1 MPRNDAHPGSEAVA
15 GVCAGDRV
23 RVSVIG
29 GTEPPADQAFP
40 LSPTGLGELGDWLR
54 RRGVRKVALM
64 QGDLAWPWQRENA
77 PRPAG
82 PPDLAVWIAY
92 HGEDA
97 FARLDPETAWQPVLL
112 ALRDEFTIFLV
123 RPRETPRRLAAR
135 LAAGDF
141 LEAYPKAAL
150 ERLIDDLA
158 AGRPGALE
166 ECLAFFAASTRGHW
180 HNRARA
186 KIARRLKHH
195 DLAEGTRRRLVA
207 VVERRLVGGDF
218 TEQFKDQL
226 HLLQHLDPTAAA
238 AAASVA
244 SGSAQ
249 PHVRRYGEW
258 LAARAEPGRD

>member
-1 MPRNDAHPGSEAVA
+1 MARNEPLA
-15 GVCAGDRV
+15 GICTDRHARASVVGGD
-23 RVSVIG
+23 
-29 GTEPPADQAFP
+29 EPPANESFA
-40 LSPTGLGELGDWLR
+40 LSPAGLSALAEWLR
-54 RRGVRKVALM
+54 RRRVRKVALL
-64 QGDLAWPWQRENA
+64 QGDQAWPWQQEGA
-77 PRPAG
+77 PRPTG
-82 PPDLAVWIAY
+82 PPNLADWFAY
-92 HGEDA
+92 RGE
-97 FARLDPETAWQPVLL
+97 ARIDPEAAWQPVLL
-112 ALRDEFTIFLV
+112 ALKDEFTIFLV
-123 RPRETPRRLAAR
+123 RSRDTPRRLAER

-150 ERLIDDLA
+150 EGLIDDLA

-195 DLAEGTRRRLVA
+195 DLADGTRRRLVA
-207 VVERRLVGGDF
+207 VIERRLVGGDF

-258 LAARAEPGRD
+258 LAARATPGQD

>member
-1 MPRNDAHPGSEAVA
+1 MALNETLAGIVA
-15 GVCAGDRV
+15 DRAARASVVGDD
-23 RVSVIG
+23 
-29 GTEPPADQAFP
+29 EPPAGETFP
-40 LSPTGLGELGDWLR
+40 LSAAGLSALAGWLR
-54 RRGVRKVALM
+54 HRQVRKVALQ
-64 QGDLAWPWQRENA
+64 QGDLAWPWQQPGA
-77 PRPAG
+77 PHPAG
-82 PPDLAVWIAY
+82 PPNLTDWFVPQGDGRI
-92 HGEDA
+92 
-97 FARLDPETAWQPVLL
+97 DPQAAWQPVLL
-112 ALRDEFTIFLV
+112 ALKDEFAVFLTKD
-123 RPRETPRRLAAR
+123 RDSPRRLAER

-150 ERLIDDLA
+150 ERLIDDLE
-158 AGRPGALE
+158 AGRPAAME

-195 DLAEGTRRRLVA
+195 DLAELTRRRLVA
-207 VVERRLVGGDF
+207 VIERRLVGGDF

-249 PHVRRYGEW
+249 PHVRKYGDW
-258 LAARAEPGRD
+258 LAARAAAAGD

>member
-1 MPRNDAHPGSEAVA
+1 MVG
-15 GVCAGDRV
+15 GD
-23 RVSVIG
+23 
-29 GTEPPADQAFP
+29 EPPADESFP
-40 LSPTGLGELGDWLR
+40 LSATGLSALADRLR
-54 RRGVRKVALM
+54 RRGVRKVALL
-64 QGDLAWPWQRENA
+64 QGDLAWPWQRPGA
-77 PRPAG
+77 PRPTG
-82 PPDLAVWIAY
+82 PPNLADWFAY
-92 HGEDA
+92 RGDA
-97 FARLDPETAWQPVLL
+97 PTDPEAAWQPVLL
-112 ALRDEFTIFLV
+112 ALKDEFAVFLTQD
-123 RPRETPRRLAAR
+123 RDTPRRLAER

-158 AGRPGALE
+158 ADRPEALE

-195 DLAEGTRRRLVA
+195 DLADIERRRLVA
-207 VVERRLVGGDF
+207 VIERRLVGGDF

-238 AAASVA
+238 AAANVA

-249 PHVRRYGEW
+249 PHVRKYGEW
-258 LAARAEPGRD
+258 LAGRAPAGRD

>member
-1 MPRNDAHPGSEAVA
+1 MAQNEPLAGICADRQARASAV
-15 GVCAGDRV
+15 GGD
-23 RVSVIG
+23 
-29 GTEPPADQAFP
+29 ELPADESFP
-40 LSPTGLGELGDWLR
+40 LSPTGLSALADWLR
-54 RRGVRKVALM
+54 GRGVHKVALL
-64 QGDLAWPWQRENA
+64 QGDLAWPWQQEGA

-82 PPDLAVWIAY
+82 PPNLADWFANQGDGRI
-92 HGEDA
+92 DA
-97 FARLDPETAWQPVLL
+97 EAAWQPVLL
-112 ALRDEFTIFLV
+112 ALRDEFTVFLTKD
-123 RPRETPRRLAAR
+123 RDTPRRLAER

-195 DLAEGTRRRLVA
+195 DLTDGTRRRLVA
-207 VVERRLVGGDF
+207 VIERRLVGGDF

-249 PHVRRYGEW
+249 PHVRKYGEW
-258 LAARAEPGRD
+258 LAARASTGPG